1 MTDPTA
7 LKGIGLDALF
17 LDRKAIEEGDWIDGI
32 PGAEGVKVLTRG
44 WNCADAIAL
53 RDRLTAARPRHLIEG
68 SDEFAAAAKDDPVAH
83 DRVLMDANKSD
94 RSKVLML
101 VIKGWNGLGGIP
113 FTERNLEVICTN
125 DDAMPARQIL
135 LNAALRCGQLK
146 GSREEAQL
154 KNFVAGLGIS
164 FEQTE

>member
-1 MTDPTA
+1 MTDKTA

-17 LDRKAIEEGDWIDGI
+17 VDRKAIEEGDWVDKI
-32 PGAEGVKVLTRG
+32 PGADGVRVLTRG

-53 RDRLTAARPRHLIEG
+53 RDKLTAARDRSLIDG
-68 SDEFAAAAKDDPVAH
+68 TDEFEAAAKADPVAH
-83 DRVLMDANKSD
+83 NRAVMEAQKAD
-94 RSKVLML
+94 RSKILML
-101 VIKGWNGLGGIP
+101 VIKGWEGLGGIP
-113 FTERNLEVICTN
+113 FTPRNLEVICTN

-135 LNAALRCGQLK
+135 LNAAILCGQLK

-164 FEQTE
+164 FEPPA